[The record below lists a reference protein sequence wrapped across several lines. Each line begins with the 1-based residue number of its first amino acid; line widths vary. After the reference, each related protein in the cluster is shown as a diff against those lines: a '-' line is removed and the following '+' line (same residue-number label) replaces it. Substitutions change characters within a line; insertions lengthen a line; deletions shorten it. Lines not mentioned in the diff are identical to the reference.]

1 MQPRTAANFDRDIG
15 SNEAALR
22 AALPLRY
29 LSALPARFR
38 SPIAIACFRL
48 VTFPLTTLAGFQ
60 YFLLASPYR
69 AFNRLTGCL
78 AVLAV

>member
-1 MQPRTAANFDRDIG
+1 MSRLYELLFLFGALAPF
-15 SNEAALR
+15 LR
-22 AALPLRY
+22 A
-29 LSALPARFR
+29 SE